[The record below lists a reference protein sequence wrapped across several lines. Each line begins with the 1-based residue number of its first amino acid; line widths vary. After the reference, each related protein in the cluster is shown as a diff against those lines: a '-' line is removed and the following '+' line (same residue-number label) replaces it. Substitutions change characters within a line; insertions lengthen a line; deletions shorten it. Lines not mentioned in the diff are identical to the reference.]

1 MPQTRQ
7 LPQSDWKAYF
17 DDFTKRFFKDAN
29 PEVAIVE
36 VVSPDL
42 GSQVAADHVR
52 AHGATYDPRSEALE
66 IALDGVDHLVF
77 HPSEVWVVEEEN
89 GFVSAMEVVREDGTR
104 EVVRFQSVGV
114 IPTSGDVAGEPPA

>member
-52 AHGATYDPRSEALE
+52 AHGATSKR
-66 IALDGVDHLVF
+66 H
-77 HPSEVWVVEEEN
+77 VERP
-89 GFVSAMEVVREDGTR
+89 ATCDKR
-104 EVVRFQSVGV
+104 
-114 IPTSGDVAGEPPA
+114 TSGGSNRRGIRAPTTRRARAPRGARLSRANL